1 MIIIG
6 YQGIGKSSVSG
17 AYNNCIDLESSNFWH
32 ECRRPDDWY
41 IYYCK
46 IAVDLSKQGFTVF
59 TSSHEVVRN
68 YLLKFTDVTPIVC
81 VFPSASLKDVWIERL
96 RERYEKDTSM
106 KNRKAL
112 ENAMYRY
119 EESINDMT
127 LCGHLYYEIDDTD
140 FENGYDLMKVVKHL
154 RAL

>member
-1 MIIIG
+1 MIIVG

-46 IAVDLSKQGFTVF
+46 IAIDLSKQGFTVF
-59 TSSHEVVRN
+59 TSSHKEVRD
-68 YLLKFTDVTPIVC
+68 YLLHFTDQTGIVC
-81 VFPSASLKDVWIERL
+81 VFPSVSLKDKWIKRL
-96 RERYEKDTSM
+96 RDRYANDQSEKNFKALANAEDRYEANVTEMLDS
-106 KNRKAL
+106 
-112 ENAMYRY
+112 
-119 EESINDMT
+119 
-127 LCGHLYYEIDDTD
+127 GHLYYEIDDAD
-140 FENGYDLMKVVKHL
+140 FEHGYDLMKVVKYL